1 MKVHVFTRKQ
11 IEAGIPIKPAYVVI
25 SIRNAGEPLAKVKKQ
40 PGLQD
45 VLYLAFS
52 GIDPA
57 HGARLGR
64 KIKYFTPAQA
74 NKICAFVQR
83 HKADVGAFVVHCE
96 KGTARSPAVAAAV
109 SEALG
114 MSAKRFWKT
123 HAPSQYV
130 FKVLSDA
137 FQRKAVA
144 PQNGE

>member
-1 MKVHVFTRKQ
+1 MKVHVFTRQ
-11 IEAGIPIKPAYVVI
+11 EIETGIQIKPAYVVI

-83 HKADVGAFVVHCE
+83 HKANVGAFVVHCE

-114 MSAKRFWKT
+114 LDAKRFWKT

-137 FQRKAVA
+137 FQRKAA
-144 PQNGE
+144 SPSNGE